1 MTKTMKLRTFAALIC
16 AITFTLVNTGCTGNV
31 DKNEGKAKYIFL
43 FIGDGMG
50 NSHVAAAESYLSYKA
65 GKLGGEQ
72 LTMTTFP
79 YLGLATTYS
88 ASHNITC
95 SSAAGTAIACGQ
107 KTNNGMVGVDPEGNR
122 LESISFALQKEGY
135 KVGIMSSVPINH
147 ATPASFYSHNNSR
160 SAYYSISKEI
170 PASGFEFFGGAGFL
184 GFNGDDGNEEDTDVY
199 LENNGYKVCYGSEE
213 FNSAADT
220 CDRIILCQEGNRKSS
235 AGNYVSDGSEPEEI
249 SLAQMMEMAI
259 GYLGDEKPFFIMC
272 EGGAIDWSAHDN
284 KTMSTINET
293 LEFDAAI
300 KVAYDFYLEH
310 ADETIIV
317 VTADHETGGISLG
330 SRMGSSNID
339 WEALE
344 AQWNESG
351 QKNTLESK
359 ANWELNEK
367 SSIGWTTFGHTGSPV
382 PVYAIGKGAEKFCGR
397 LDNTEIKGKIL
408 GE

>member
-1 MTKTMKLRTFAALIC
+1 MKLIRLAAVISAIALTFAIS
-16 AITFTLVNTGCTGNV
+16 GCNGKANEG
-31 DKNEGKAKYIFL
+31 EGKAKYIFL

-50 NSHVAAAESYLSYKA
+50 NSHVAATESYLSYKA

-72 LTMTTFP
+72 PTMTQFP

-95 SSAAGTAIACGQ
+95 SSAAGTAIACGK
-107 KTNNGMVGVDPEGNR
+107 KTNNGMVGIDPEGNR
-122 LESISFALQKEGY
+122 LESIAVTLKNEGY

-147 ATPASFYSHNNSR
+147 ATPASFYGHNESR

-213 FNSAADT
+213 FYSAADS
-220 CDRIILCQEGNRKSS
+220 CDRIIVCQEGNRKES

-249 SLAQMMEMAI
+249 ALAMMVEMAI
-259 GYLGDEKPFFIMC
+259 EYLGDEKPFFIMC

-284 KTMSTINET
+284 KTMSTVNET
-293 LEFDAAI
+293 MEFDEAI
-300 KVAYDFYLEH
+300 KVAYNFYLEH

-351 QKNTLESK
+351 QKSSLDGK

-367 SSIGWTTFGHTGSPV
+367 SSIGWTTFGHTGAPV
-382 PVYAIGKGAEKFCGR
+382 PVYAIGKGAERFCGR